1 MKLMKFSMGLD
12 DTYVQIRS
20 SILSREILPD
30 VRSAYATISSEESHR
45 VDFGSITG
53 TSKRFQAS
61 AFVSNVSNREN
72 FRRNQTSNNAPRP
85 NNVNNNGQGGG
96 SGIACEDLD
105 LDSLGFNGHTIDRC
119 FKVIGYLVDFE
130 KKKAGQNFKN
140 RNVSN
145 NNIVGSSSSSGFTH
159 EQLSTLIS
167 LIKDNSL
174 NGKNVQANIVGA
186 NQHMTHTDKK
196 LDNVYDISHLRIKV
210 GYPNG
215 TKSFIFKIRNLKLFN
230 GLVLYDVLVIPEYC
244 VTLNSVHKLAKDNK
258 IFVAFD
264 EGKCVNTDDFS
275 SGNFGNDAQSS
286 DDIFATQD
294 EQEITEVPK
303 DRKAIG
309 SKWVFKIKYKSSGK
323 IDRYKARL
331 VAKGFNQKEVL
342 TLRKIFL
349 DVKMVTVR
357 CLLNLVVLNYWPI
370 FQPDVSNAFLYGDL
384 VEIVYMKPPEGYFPS
399 GDNKSDKGVFVA
411 LLVYVDDIVIT
422 SNSVS
427 EIEKFKT
434 FLKSKFMI
442 GDLGKLKY
450 FLRIEVIETDQ
461 CICLNQTK
469 YVLDLLSKYGML
481 ACKPAKTPLQ
491 SKLVNTNEANIDDL
505 LLDNITD
512 YQKLIGKLI
521 YLTNIRLD
529 ISYVV
534 HCLSQF
540 MHSPLKSHLKTAF
553 KILRYLKGSSG
564 LRIHITKSLCMSLKA
579 YSDAE

>member
-1 MKLMKFSMGLD
+1 E
-12 DTYVQIRS
+12 T
-20 SILSREILPD
+20 LPD
-30 VRSAYATISSEESHR
+30 LRSAYATISSEESHR
-45 VDFGSITG
+45 VDF
-53 TSKRFQAS
+53 
-61 AFVSNVSNREN
+61 VSNVSNREK

-96 SGIACEDLD
+96 SGLVCE
-105 LDSLGFNGHTIDRC
+105 N
-119 FKVIGYLVDFE
+119 Y
-130 KKKAGQNFKN
+130 
-140 RNVSN
+140 
-145 NNIVGSSSSSGFTH
+145 
-159 EQLSTLIS
+159 
-167 LIKDNSL
+167 
-174 NGKNVQANIVGA
+174 GA

-215 TKSFIFKIRNLKLFN
+215 TKSFIFKIGNLKLFN
-230 GLVLYDVLVIPEYC
+230 GLDLYDVLVIPEYC
-244 VTLNSVHKLAKDNK
+244 VTLNSIHKLAKDNK

-286 DDIFATQD
+286 DDIFAAQD
-294 EQEITEVPK
+294 EH
-303 DRKAIG
+303 
-309 SKWVFKIKYKSSGK
+309 
-323 IDRYKARL
+323 
-331 VAKGFNQKEVL
+331 
-342 TLRKIFL
+342 
-349 DVKMVTVR
+349 DV
-357 CLLNLVVLNYWPI
+357 N
-370 FQPDVSNAFLYGDL
+370 NAFLYGDL
-384 VEIVYMKPPEGYFPS
+384 VETVYMKPLEGYFPS
-399 GDNKSDKGVFVA
+399 GDNKSKKGVFVA

-422 SNSVS
+422 SNSVH

-442 GDLGKLKY
+442 GDLRKLKY

-469 YVLDLLSKYGML
+469 YVLDLLSKYDML

-512 YQKLIGKLI
+512 YQKLMGKLI
-521 YLTNIRLD
+521 YLTNTRLD
-529 ISYVV
+529 IFYVV

-540 MHSPLKSHLKTAF
+540 MHSLLKSHLKTAF
-553 KILRYLKGSSG
+553 KILRYLKRSSG

-579 YSDAE
+579 YSDVEWAKCVITRTSVM